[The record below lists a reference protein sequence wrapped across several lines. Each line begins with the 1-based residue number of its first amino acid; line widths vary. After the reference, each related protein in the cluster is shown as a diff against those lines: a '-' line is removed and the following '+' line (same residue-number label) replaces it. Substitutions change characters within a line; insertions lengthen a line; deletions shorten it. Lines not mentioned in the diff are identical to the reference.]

1 MRTKIIFAL
10 VVSCFFLSLA
20 TCEKSDTRV
29 STSSKE
35 ALALYN
41 EGISLA
47 EKFHDVEAIEKFNA
61 AIELDSTFAMAYYH
75 LSRTYE
81 SAGNLAQ
88 AWENLRKAEKH
99 IGELQSL
106 IEWMY
111 INAWNRVLDNDFA
124 GAIGKYQEILEK
136 YPGDR
141 HALFV
146 LGKTYR
152 LAKNYPESVNILKK
166 LIDEYPKY
174 APGFNQLGYTYYE
187 MGDYDPATAMFKRYA
202 ELETEEPNPYD
213 SLGDMYRAQGNYQA
227 AIKNYHKALE
237 IAPNFY
243 ASFRN
248 LGLSYFGAGKYD
260 SAITIYNKFIEKFT
274 EREWERD
281 VHSDLVEVYL
291 AIGQY
296 DKALEHTDKT
306 LALSQTNFRKSW
318 AIAKKGY
325 IYYLKN
331 DFPTALQYFNQ
342 SLTIF
347 PEAIWS
353 REWRGLFFL
362 KQHNFDQV
370 LNEAEK
376 MKALIDQFGLKGY
389 QCSYN
394 NLLGRAALEQGLYDQ
409 AIIYFKDSIELDP
422 ASCRY
427 PMAITFFKKG
437 DYKQAIELCS
447 EFFKY
452 NPNHALAHLLLAQV
466 YEKEN
471 KADLARS
478 EYQKFLDIWQNA
490 DEGLPELELAQNALS
505 ELSE

>member
-1 MRTKIIFAL
+1 MRTKIIFMLAI
-10 VVSCFFLSLA
+10 CFFLLPLS
-20 TCEKSDTRV
+20 TCEKSEPRL
-29 STSSKE
+29 STSSPE

-41 EGISLA
+41 DGIILA
-47 EKFHDVEAIEKFNA
+47 EKFHDAEAIEKFKA
-61 AIELDSTFAMAYYH
+61 AIDLDSTFAMAYYH

-88 AWENLRKAEKH
+88 ARENLQKAEKY
-99 IGELQSL
+99 IGELESL

-111 INAWNRVLDNDFA
+111 INGWDRVLDNDIA

-136 YPGDR
+136 HPSDR

-166 LIDEYPKY
+166 LVAKYPKY

-187 MGDYDPATAMFKRYA
+187 MGNYEQATAMFKQYA
-202 ELETEEPNPYD
+202 ELEPDEPNPYD

-227 AIKNYHKALE
+227 AITNYQKALE

-243 ASFRN
+243 TSFRN

-260 SAITIYNKFIEKFT
+260 SAITTYNQFIEKFT

-281 VHSDLVEVYL
+281 AHSDLVEVYL
-291 AIGQY
+291 ATGQY
-296 DKALEHTDKT
+296 NKALEQIDKAL
-306 LALSQTNFRKSW
+306 ALSETKFSKSW

-331 DFPTALQYFNQ
+331 DFPTALRFFNQ

-347 PEAIWS
+347 PDAIWS
-353 REWRGLFFL
+353 REWRGLVFL
-362 KQHNFDQV
+362 KQQNYDQA
-370 LNEAEK
+370 LAEAEK

-394 NLLGRAALEQGLYDQ
+394 NLLGRAAMEQGLYDQ

-427 PMAITFFKKG
+427 PMAITYFKKG
-437 DYKQAIELCS
+437 EYDKTIDLCN

-466 YEKEN
+466 YKKQDKTEF
-471 KADLARS
+471 ARS
-478 EYQKFLDIWQNA
+478 EYQEFLNT
-490 DEGLPELELAQNALS
+490 
-505 ELSE
+505 

>member
-1 MRTKIIFAL
+1 MRSKISFVL
-10 VVSCFFLSLA
+10 VVCFFLLIL
-20 TCEKSDTRV
+20 TNCEKSEPRI
-29 STSSKE
+29 STTSAE

-47 EKFHDVEAIEKFNA
+47 EKFHDTEAIEKFKA
-61 AIELDSTFAMAYYH
+61 AIDLDSTFAMVYYH

-81 SAGNLAQ
+81 SAGNLSDAR
-88 AWENLRKAEKH
+88 ENLLKAEEF
-99 IGELQSL
+99 IGELESL
-106 IEWMY
+106 REWMY
-111 INAWNRVLDNDFA
+111 INAWDRVLENDYA

-166 LIDEYPKY
+166 LVDKYPSY
-174 APGFNQLGYTYYE
+174 APGYNQLGYTYYE
-187 MGDYDPATAMFKRYA
+187 IGDYDQATAMFKQYA
-202 ELETEEPNPYD
+202 DLEPDEPNPYD
-213 SLGDMYRAQGNYQA
+213 SLGDMYRAQGDYQA
-227 AIKNYHKALE
+227 AIKNYQKALE

-243 ASFRN
+243 TSFRN

-260 SAITIYNKFIEKFT
+260 SAITTYNKFIEKFT

-291 AIGQY
+291 ATGQY
-296 DKALEHTDKT
+296 NKALEQIDKALK
-306 LALSQTNFRKSW
+306 LSNTNFRKSW

-325 IYYLKN
+325 IYYQKN
-331 DFPTALQYFNQ
+331 DFPTALRYFNQ

-347 PEAIWS
+347 PDGIWS
-353 REWRGLFFL
+353 REWRGLVFL
-362 KQHNFDQV
+362 KQHNYDQV
-370 LNEAEK
+370 LTEAEK

-394 NLLGRAALEQGLYDQ
+394 NLLGRAAMEQGLYDQ

-427 PMAITFFKKG
+427 PMAITYFKKG
-437 DYKQAIELCS
+437 DCEKAIDLCN

-452 NPNHALAHLLLAQV
+452 NPNHALAHLLLARV
-466 YEKEN
+466 YEKQD
-471 KADLARS
+471 KVDLART
-478 EYQKFLDIWQNA
+478 EYQRFLNIWQNA
-490 DEGLPELELAQNALS
+490 DEGLPELTLAQNAMK
-505 ELSE
+505 

>member
-1 MRTKIIFAL
+1 MRDKIILMLAICYL
-10 VVSCFFLSLA
+10 LLSLA
-20 TCEKSDTRV
+20 TCEKSETRV
-29 STSSKE
+29 STSSAE

-47 EKFHDVEAIEKFNA
+47 EKFHDTEAIAKFKA
-61 AIELDSTFAMAYYH
+61 AIDLDSTFAMAYYH

-81 SAGNLAQ
+81 SAGNLAK
-88 AWENLRKAEKH
+88 ARENLQKAEKC
-99 IGELQSL
+99 IGELKSL
-106 IEWMY
+106 LEWNY
-111 INAWNRVLDNDFA
+111 INAWDRVLDNDFA
-124 GAIGKYQEILEK
+124 GAIGKYREILDK
-136 YPGDR
+136 YPDDQ

-152 LAKNYPESVNILKK
+152 LAKNYPESVNMLKK
-166 LIDEYPKY
+166 LIDKYPKY

-187 MGDYDPATAMFKRYA
+187 MGDYDQATDVFKQYA
-202 ELETEEPNPYD
+202 ELEPDEPNPYD

-227 AIKNYHKALE
+227 AIKNYKKALA

-248 LGLSYFGAGKYD
+248 LGLSYFGAGEYD
-260 SAITIYNKFIEKFT
+260 SAITTFNKFIEKFT

-291 AIGQY
+291 ATGQY
-296 DKALEHTDKT
+296 KGALEHIEKALE
-306 LALSQTNFRKSW
+306 LSITNFRKSW

-331 DFPTALQYFNQ
+331 DFPTALRYLNQ

-347 PEAIWS
+347 PDAIWS
-353 REWRGLFFL
+353 REWRGLVFL
-362 KQHNFDQV
+362 KQQKYDQA
-370 LNEAEK
+370 LTEAEK
-376 MKALIDQFGLKGY
+376 MNALIDRYGLKGY
-389 QCSYN
+389 KSSYN
-394 NLLGRAALEQGLYDQ
+394 NLLGRAAMEQGLYDQ

-427 PMAITFFKKG
+427 PMAITYFKKG
-437 DYKQAIELCS
+437 DYEKAIDLCN

-466 YEKEN
+466 YEKQD
-471 KADLARS
+471 KIDLART
-478 EYQKFLDIWQNA
+478 EYQKFLNTWQNA
-490 DEGLPELELAQNALS
+490 DEGLPELNLAQNAINKLS
-505 ELSE
+505 E